1 MNYINPT
8 ADAGRDFV
16 MRTVASGVTG
26 PIVML
31 NLLRFRAMAD
41 YSETPDL
48 APAAPITGAAAFQR
62 YIDHT
67 LPFLNESGGSLLF
80 LGTGGPW
87 LIGPA
92 DDRWD
97 LVMLIQQTN
106 VQSFIA
112 FASHQG
118 YLAGLGHRTAAL
130 EDSRLLP
137 LVGAAATIATPAAR
151 MSDVD

>member
-16 MRTVASGVTG
+16 MRAMANNITG

-31 NLLRFRAMAD
+31 NLLRFRATAD
-41 YSETPDL
+41 YSATPQL
-48 APAAPITGAAAFQR
+48 ASATPISGRAAFQR

-67 LPFLNESGGSLLF
+67 LPFLHATGAAVMFFGK
-80 LGTGGPW
+80 GGPW

-92 DDRWD
+92 GEHWD
-97 LVMLIQQTN
+97 FAMLIKQTS

-112 FASHQG
+112 FASHDG

-137 LVGAAATIATPAAR
+137 LVSATAAL
-151 MSDVD
+151 